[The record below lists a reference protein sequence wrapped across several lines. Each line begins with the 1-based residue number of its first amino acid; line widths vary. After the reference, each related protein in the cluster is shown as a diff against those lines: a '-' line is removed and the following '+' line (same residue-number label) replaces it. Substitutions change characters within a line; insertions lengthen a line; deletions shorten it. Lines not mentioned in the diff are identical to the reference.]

1 LPIFDWPFLF
11 LPESTGCFLE
21 TSASIWAKA
30 IPKERKEL
38 LGLLLE
44 EVLVDVAEDRIVCI
58 KPKASFVALFQQVAD
73 LEVQDD
79 CFHLAS
85 NRVP

>member
-1 LPIFDWPFLF
+1 
-11 LPESTGCFLE
+11 
-21 TSASIWAKA
+21 
-30 IPKERKEL
+30 
-38 LGLLLE
+38 LLLE

-58 KPKASFVALFQQVAD
+58 KPKASLVALFQQVAD

-79 CFHLAS
+79 CFRLAS